1 MEQNGGKWT
10 SSLLKQLGASAV
22 TVPET
27 NPSSKIKQYAAALSL
42 AAVAAMASFAP
53 NVSHAAN
60 APSAAPIEL
69 AATYIYPDDVE
80 EPEPEAAKFNDAR
93 FAQSQREA
101 DNPYTQEYKIP
112 ERERDGIDAVNDLFN
127 AAQGKVDKNA
137 EVAETIPLFNNPVYK
152 AYEAV
157 TSPLDTLVRH
167 TTDKGSTANEYA
179 QKAADITN
187 MAVKYSTVG
196 PAALVSDG
204 IHGLQAGVGKISEMR
219 DKEHDKAQAAVD
231 ASRERMARIYNEERA
246 RMAAED
252 AAKDAAKATLVADR
266 VDVQK
271 AGGGGLETSS
281 DGMDVLFKDEPA
293 KAGKYDHDRSL
304 SR

>member
-1 MEQNGGKWT
+1 MEQSGGKWT
-10 SSLLKQLGASAV
+10 SSLLKELGASAV
-22 TVPET
+22 TVPAT
-27 NPSSKIKQYAAALSL
+27 NPTSKIKQYAAALSL

-53 NVSHAAN
+53 SVSHAAQ

-69 AATYIYPDDVE
+69 AATYVYPDDV
-80 EPEPEAAKFNDAR
+80 PEPEAATFNEAAFEQAR
-93 FAQSQREA
+93 LEA

-112 ERERDGIDAVNDLFN
+112 PRERDGLDTINDVFN
-127 AAQGKVDKNA
+127 MAQGTVDKNA
-137 EVAETIPLFNNPVYK
+137 EVAETMPLFNNPVYK

-157 TSPLDTLVRH
+157 TSPLDMLVKH
-167 TTDKGSTANEYA
+167 TTDKSSTANEYA

-196 PAALVSDG
+196 AAALVSDG
-204 IHGLQAGVGKISEMR
+204 ISGVGAGVGKIAEMR
-219 DKEHDKAQAAVD
+219 DKDHEKAQAAVD

-246 RMAAED
+246 RMVAESA
-252 AAKDAAKATLVADR
+252 AAKGVDVANR

-271 AGGGGLETSS
+271 ADSGGLETSHE
-281 DGMDVLFKDEPA
+281 GMDVLFNAEPA
-293 KAGKYDHDRSL
+293 KAGKYDHDNSL